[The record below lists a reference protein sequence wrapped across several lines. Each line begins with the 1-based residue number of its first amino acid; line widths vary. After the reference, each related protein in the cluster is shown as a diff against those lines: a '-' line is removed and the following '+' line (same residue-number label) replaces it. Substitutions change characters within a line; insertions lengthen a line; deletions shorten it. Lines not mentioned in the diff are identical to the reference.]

1 MGICSWTE
9 LGSHAYLKVS
19 RNSHGETEYNHKE
32 SVNIMVLY
40 ISYYIVKS
48 FSHNSTTSAS
58 LFYLPK
64 TVAQVHVNSNIIQA
78 NTN

>member
-1 MGICSWTE
+1 
-9 LGSHAYLKVS
+9 
-19 RNSHGETEYNHKE
+19 
-32 SVNIMVLY
+32 MVLY
-40 ISYYIVKS
+40 ISHYIVKS
-48 FSHNSTTSAS
+48 FSQNSTTSAS